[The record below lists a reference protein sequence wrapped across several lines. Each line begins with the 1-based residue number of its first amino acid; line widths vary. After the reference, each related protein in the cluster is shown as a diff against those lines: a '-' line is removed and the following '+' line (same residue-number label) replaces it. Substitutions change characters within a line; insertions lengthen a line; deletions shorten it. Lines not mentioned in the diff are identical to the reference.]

1 MAPTQI
7 YILYIWLHL
16 DYAASMQYMIGSVR
30 TLFWGVQI
38 PCFSWQLVWVCRCEG
53 FSLAAFSSWSSLFL
67 ASYIWSSHSCRSI
80 NLLLNFFFTSWG
92 LILCHLFTTVSVLK
106 YAQISFFPKLRY
118 SHLLLNINNFLV
130 RVTKKTDVESDRNT
144 ARTALTTS
152 LL

>member
-1 MAPTQI
+1 MASTQI

-16 DYAASMQYMIGSVR
+16 DYAASMQYMIRSVR

-53 FSLAAFSSWSSLFL
+53 FSLAAFSSSSSLFL

-80 NLLLNFFFTSWG
+80 NLLLIFFFLLEGWSFV
-92 LILCHLFTTVSVLK
+92 IFSQLCLFWSVLR
-106 YAQISFFPKLRY
+106 SFFPKLCY
-118 SHLLLNINNFLV
+118 SHLLLNANNFSV
-130 RVTKKTDVESDRNT
+130 RVTKKMDVESDRNT